1 MQVREIVHGG
11 LTYKVQVAE
20 GEVEAKAETP
30 ENKARTPANKSGRPR
45 RKKAGDD
52 VPADSED

>member
-1 MQVREIVHGG
+1 MQVRGVTQGG
-11 LTYKVQVAE
+11 LTYWVQFAE

-30 ENKARTPANKSGRPR
+30 ENKARTPVNKSGRPR

>member
-1 MQVREIVHGG
+1 MQIREITQGG
-11 LTYKVQVAE
+11 LTYKVQVA
-20 GEVEAKAETP
+20 GDEVEAKAETP
-30 ENKARTPANKSGRPR
+30 ENKARTPANKAGRPR